1 MANFEK
7 LCPPSQVEKIK
18 FKNGLPLVPDNPI
31 IPYIRGD
38 GTGVDI
44 WPATQKV
51 IDSAVKKAY
60 GSSKKIEWFKIF
72 AGDEACDVYGTYQYL
87 PNDTIE
93 AIKEYGVA
101 IKGPLTTPIGGGDQI
116 FKCCFKTN
124 L

>member
-7 LCPPSQVEKIK
+7 LCPPSKGEKIK
-18 FKNGLPLVPDNPI
+18 FKNGVPLVPENPI
-31 IPYIRGD
+31 VPYIRGD

-60 GSSKKIEWFKIF
+60 GNSRKIEWFKIF

-93 AIKEYGVA
+93 AIKEYG
-101 IKGPLTTPIGGGDQI
+101 
-116 FKCCFKTN
+116 
-124 L
+124 